1 MIGERLRLLREKQGK
16 QQIEIA
22 DALGISRVTY
32 NRYEKEN
39 REPNLETLIK
49 IADYFSVTTDFL
61 LGIKN
66 EKQHLLNIYFSLS
79 QEDKN
84 TVLSIAE
91 RLNIN

>member
-32 NRYEKEN
+32 NRYEKDN

-61 LGIKN
+61 LGIEN
-66 EKQHLLNIYFSLS
+66 EKQHLLNVYFSLS